1 MKSKMK
7 KTIASLLTAAIAT
20 MSFGSMMTANAASY
34 NKTFRI
40 YYSLKTNNSGVSKM
54 TSQLKYNYN
63 IVEVKSYQ
71 GKFRRISWV
80 FSGYIWSNGCQLQ

>member
-63 IVEVKSYQ
+63 IVEVKKVIKGNLGGSQ
-71 GKFRRISWV
+71 DRKSV
-80 FSGYIWSNGCQLQ
+80 V